1 MISRENLPCLKLVA
15 AVVVLFVVSSLSM
28 ASPED
33 HPIIEIGDGRLMG
46 TFAASVSGKVHAAFR
61 GIPYA
66 QAPVI

>member
-1 MISRENLPCLKLVA
+1 MRENMILIAALLLFSVA
-15 AVVVLFVVSSLSM
+15 SSLT
-28 ASPED
+28 ED

>member
-1 MISRENLPCLKLVA
+1 MIPCLKLVA
-15 AVVVLFVVSSLSM
+15 LFSWVSLSV
-28 ASPED
+28 ATED

-46 TFAASVSGKVHAAFR
+46 TFAASVSGRVHSSFR